1 MGHRHVSIR
10 VQNETKP
17 SGTVYDVFARTR
29 DEKELHQ
36 VGDVVAPTL
45 GLARAY
51 AYQMYQESPWVEMMI
66 APRATVVTVIDRS

>member
-1 MGHRHVSIR
+1 MGNHSLSIR
-10 VQNETKP
+10 VANEVKP
-17 SGTVYDVFARTR
+17 TGIVYDVFARTR

-36 VGDVVAPTL
+36 VGDVIAPTL

-66 APRATVVTVIDRS
+66 APRAEIITLVDRS